1 MIVAAFSSSVR
12 KIFVIC
18 DVDDVTSKP
27 VVVPVGD
34 EMAGPMTTLLLLV
47 DRDIHGVELAFD
59 GVMDD
64 EEDALFVAGVV
75 EIVFPVEFA
84 AVM

>member
-1 MIVAAFSSSVR
+1 MAAFSSSLR

-27 VVVPVGD
+27 ADVVVPLGD
-34 EMAGPMTTLLLLV
+34 EIAGPMTTLLPLF
-47 DRDIHGVELAFD
+47 DRDILGVVEAAEFD
-59 GVMDD
+59 GVIV
-64 EEDALFVAGVV
+64 DALFVAGVV
-75 EIVFPVEFA
+75 DSVLAAAFV